1 MKSNKTKSAMTALVV
16 AAMLCSA
23 AMPIRAAEA
32 QWVNNNGTWSY
43 VKEDGSIA
51 KGWIKDNNC
60 WYAFDDNGAMRTGWI
75 ASNEHWYFMGESGV
89 MQADAWVEDNGARYY
104 IKGTGVMAKD
114 YVKDGYELTVDGKAI
129 PLAESKSVVLTDPEA
144 LEGEVIEGNLY
155 VDVTTAKALELK
167 GVTVKGK
174 LVVIGD
180 NKTAGKLTI
189 TDSKIEAISTQT
201 RNTEVVLSG
210 ETEVKTIVLEET
222 AAVTPD
228 KNFKGEV
235 EKIEVQSTTKGE
247 VVIEVPAQEVS
258 TRTYASVD
266 IQAPVESLEVK
277 TDTQI
282 KVNADVK
289 NVVVTE
295 SAKDTK
301 VEVSKGSTVGTITAN
316 APVKIEGNGTINKVE
331 ANVDGV
337 EAGKDTVIK
346 DVETGKDVEK
356 APEVNKPS
364 TGGSTG
370 GSSSGGSETRPTVNK
385 LTVEKITGLSAP
397 AAAVKNQNAI
407 TVKFEDN
414 VYKVRSN
421 NTLES
426 YASSNTEQGEGKWIG
441 FVLDTGESSIIGLS
455 VDTGNGWYAFTEA
468 DVAEAATVGAS
479 EGKFVF
485 WMKAEEPNRSI
496 KVKKGTNGIE
506 KTVTIK
512 YNSLVDL
519 ATQAKDRLKNIQ
531 ESNLNMDWDT
541 VITAAYYQS
550 ELSAAAVT
558 DNSLTETL
566 NTLNNY
572 YKSITELDLSG
583 ENTSQYDIST
593 GALTMFTGLKELN
606 LSGTGISE
614 LGGLVGLTNLEKLD
628 ISNNRLTTATNDD
641 RLGALANL
649 TSLNELNLSNNKGI
663 TALSAIAGL
672 SELTTLDISST
683 SITDFNVFWNES
695 AARFANLTYLK
706 ATNIQGLESIA
717 GLVEIVKEKD
727 FSSDGKTWNL
737 SGSTLK
743 EDKDN
748 HIKAISDKFTD
759 GSFIAPT
766 ISTTSEDNVKDL
778 GEISLKPNGSGE
790 HTITF
795 TPFEEAENYEFV
807 LLNNYGYEL
816 LTMYSE
822 GTEDIDK
829 VTLEELVTIPP
840 IETIQSLNV
849 LTIEIR
855 ALNNNDDL
863 LAKGSLNISFKTN
876 VDNVSTSF
884 TAMFIENGVLEVELN
899 SSVDLSKA
907 NTVEIFTKCTC
918 HEGESRRT
926 NIYRAIPED
935 FVDNKVSWLGKV
947 FDLNVHTTWE
957 SKVILDKCEYDQV
970 TDTYTINITQ
980 LNNGNYVT
988 VTMPTKIE

>member
-114 YVKDGYELTVDGKAI
+114 YVKDGYELTEDGKAI

-144 LEGEVIEGNLY
+144 IEGEVIEGNLY

-174 LVVIGD
+174 LVIIGD

-247 VVIEVPAQEVS
+247 IVIEVPAQEVS
-258 TRTYASVD
+258 TRTYASVN

-295 SAKDTK
+295 SAKDTAI
-301 VEVSKGSTVGTITAN
+301 EVSKGSTVGTLTAD
-316 APVKIEGNGTINKVE
+316 APVSIDGKGTVNKVE

-397 AAAVKNQNAI
+397 EAAVKNQNAI

-426 YASSNTEQGEGKWIG
+426 YASSNTVQGEGKWIG

-468 DVAEAATVGAS
+468 DVAEAATVGAG

-485 WMKAEEPNRSI
+485 WMKADVTPNRTI

-558 DNSLTETL
+558 DNSLKDTL
-566 NTLNNY
+566 DTLNNY

-593 GALTMFTGLKELN
+593 GALTMFTGLEDLN

-614 LGGLVGLTNLEKLD
+614 LGGLVGLTSLEKLD
-628 ISNNRLTTATNDD
+628 ISNNRLTTETNDD

-717 GLVEIVKEKD
+717 GLVQIVNQEG
-727 FSSDGKTWNL
+727 FNANGVIWNL
-737 SGSTLK
+737 NGSVLK
-743 EDKDN
+743 ADKDG
-748 HIKAISDKFTD
+748 HIKMITDKFTS
-759 GSFIAPT
+759 GSFTAPMVINDEGVKYLGD
-766 ISTTSEDNVKDL
+766 ISIEPNDDGNY
-778 GEISLKPNGSGE
+778 EISFNR
-790 HTITF
+790 I
-795 TPFEEAENYEFV
+795 EEAESYKVV
-807 LLNNYGYEL
+807 LIDENNAQIAECDFSNNVTIELEDLIDQPRPSENIRILKVLALDANDQLLAESYKSISMKIKLSNSNLTAALDEDGQLNL
-816 LTMYSE
+816 KSE
-822 GTEDIDK
+822 TFS
-829 VTLEELVTIPP
+829 TLE
-840 IETIQSLNV
+840 
-849 LTIEIR
+849 
-855 ALNNNDDL
+855 
-863 LAKGSLNISFKTN
+863 KG
-876 VDNVSTSF
+876 D
-884 TAMFIENGVLEVELN
+884 
-899 SSVDLSKA
+899 
-907 NTVEIFTKCTC
+907 TVKINYHCTC
-918 HEGESRRT
+918 DGSDHVSKGANLSRIIYDKEEDVIQGALTYPNWANGEDHT
-926 NIYRAIPED
+926 GWN
-935 FVDNKVSWLGKV
+935 VKVM
-947 FDLNVHTTWE
+947 
-957 SKVILDKCEYDQV
+957 ILKKTIFEN
-970 TDTYTINITQ
+970 DTYTINIIQ
-980 LNNGNYVT
+980 FNNWQDQA
-988 VTMPTKIE
+988 VTMPEMVE

>member
-1 MKSNKTKSAMTALVV
+1 MKNKKIKVSVLLSASLVMNYLPV
-16 AAMLCSA
+16 
-23 AMPIRAAEA
+23 IAEENSG
-32 QWVNNNGTWSY
+32 WINNDGTWSY

-51 KGWIKDNNC
+51 KGWIKDGDC

-144 LEGEVIEGNLY
+144 IEGEVIEGNLY

-201 RNTEVVLSG
+201 RNAEVVLNG
-210 ETEVKTIVLEET
+210 KTEVNTIVLEET

-228 KNFKGEV
+228 KSFKGEV

-247 VVIEVPAQEVS
+247 IVIEVPAQEVS
-258 TRTYASVD
+258 TRTYASID

-295 SAKDTK
+295 SAKDTAI
-301 VEVSKGSTVGTITAN
+301 EVSKGSTVGTLTAD
-316 APVKIEGNGTINKVE
+316 APVSIDGKGTINKVE

-337 EAGKDTVIK
+337 EAGEDTVIK
-346 DVETGKDVEK
+346 EVEKSEEVEK

-370 GSSSGGSETRPTVNK
+370 GSSGGGSETRPTVNK
-385 LTVEKITGLSAP
+385 LTVEKITGLSTP
-397 AAAVKNQNAI
+397 EAAVKNQNAI

-426 YASSNTEQGEGKWIG
+426 YASSNTVQGEGKWIG

-468 DVAEAATVGAS
+468 DVAEAATVGAG

-519 ATQAKDRLKNIQ
+519 ATQAKGRLQNIQ

-558 DNSLTETL
+558 DNSLKDTL
-566 NTLNNY
+566 DTLNNY

-593 GALTMFTGLKELN
+593 GALTMFTGLEDLN

-614 LGGLVGLTNLEKLD
+614 LGGLVGLTSLEKLD

-672 SELTTLDISST
+672 SNLTTLDISST
-683 SITDFNVFWNES
+683 SITDFNVFWIDKDQDSGE
-695 AARFANLTYLK
+695 ARFNKLK
-706 ATNIQGLESIA
+706 TLQATNIQGLKSIA
-717 GLVEIVKEKD
+717 GLVQIVNQEGFKA
-727 FSSDGKTWNL
+727 DGIIWNL
-737 SGSTLK
+737 NGSVLK
-743 EDKDN
+743 ADKDG
-748 HIKAISDKFTD
+748 HIKMITDKFTS
-759 GSFIAPT
+759 GSFTAPT
-766 ISTTSEDNVKDL
+766 VSTNNEGVEEL
-778 GEISLKPNGSGE
+778 GEISLLLSEDGE
-790 HTITF
+790 YVIS
-795 TPFEEAENYEFV
+795 FEKLTKVVDYEYLLINNVGDNVADNYYHKNANV
-807 LLNNYGYEL
+807 L
-816 LTMYSE
+816 
-822 GTEDIDK
+822 
-829 VTLEELVTIPP
+829 VTLEDLIIDP
-840 IETIQSLNV
+840 SLTSGNYTLKV
-849 LTIEIR
+849 K
-855 ALNNNDDL
+855 ALENENNL
-863 LAKGSLNISFKTN
+863 LAESSLSISLIINTSEATEIFNASLEENGALNISSNAFKDLEDGASVYILTN
-876 VDNVSTSF
+876 YVNEDNQGEEISMRIPAKFFKEGIFSDPEWIDAGSVHEDWKAK
-884 TAMFIENGVLEVELN
+884 AMILKKTIFEN
-899 SSVDLSKA
+899 
-907 NTVEIFTKCTC
+907 
-918 HEGESRRT
+918 
-926 NIYRAIPED
+926 
-935 FVDNKVSWLGKV
+935 
-947 FDLNVHTTWE
+947 
-957 SKVILDKCEYDQV
+957 
-970 TDTYTINITQ
+970 DTYTINIIQ
-980 LNNGNYVT
+980 FNDWRDQA
-988 VTMPTKIE
+988 VTMPEMVE

>member
-1 MKSNKTKSAMTALVV
+1 MT
-16 AAMLCSA
+16 S
-23 AMPIRAAEA
+23 
-32 QWVNNNGTWSY
+32 
-43 VKEDGSIA
+43 
-51 KGWIKDNNC
+51 
-60 WYAFDDNGAMRTGWI
+60 
-75 ASNEHWYFMGESGV
+75 
-89 MQADAWVEDNGARYY
+89 
-104 IKGTGVMAKD
+104 
-114 YVKDGYELTVDGKAI
+114 
-129 PLAESKSVVLTDPEA
+129 
-144 LEGEVIEGNLY
+144 
-155 VDVTTAKALELK
+155 
-167 GVTVKGK
+167 
-174 LVVIGD
+174 
-180 NKTAGKLTI
+180 
-189 TDSKIEAISTQT
+189 
-201 RNTEVVLSG
+201 
-210 ETEVKTIVLEET
+210 
-222 AAVTPD
+222 
-228 KNFKGEV
+228 
-235 EKIEVQSTTKGE
+235 
-247 VVIEVPAQEVS
+247 
-258 TRTYASVD
+258 
-266 IQAPVESLEVK
+266 
-277 TDTQI
+277 
-282 KVNADVK
+282 
-289 NVVVTE
+289 
-295 SAKDTK
+295 
-301 VEVSKGSTVGTITAN
+301 
-316 APVKIEGNGTINKVE
+316 
-331 ANVDGV
+331 
-337 EAGKDTVIK
+337 
-346 DVETGKDVEK
+346 
-356 APEVNKPS
+356 
-364 TGGSTG
+364 
-370 GSSSGGSETRPTVNK
+370 
-385 LTVEKITGLSAP
+385 
-397 AAAVKNQNAI
+397 
-407 TVKFEDN
+407 
-414 VYKVRSN
+414 
-421 NTLES
+421 
-426 YASSNTEQGEGKWIG
+426 
-441 FVLDTGESSIIGLS
+441 
-455 VDTGNGWYAFTEA
+455 
-468 DVAEAATVGAS
+468 
-479 EGKFVF
+479 
-485 WMKAEEPNRSI
+485 
-496 KVKKGTNGIE
+496 
-506 KTVTIK
+506 
-512 YNSLVDL
+512 
-519 ATQAKDRLKNIQ
+519 
-531 ESNLNMDWDT
+531 
-541 VITAAYYQS
+541 
-550 ELSAAAVT
+550 
-558 DNSLTETL
+558 
-566 NTLNNY
+566 
-572 YKSITELDLSG
+572 
-583 ENTSQYDIST
+583 
-593 GALTMFTGLKELN
+593 
-606 LSGTGISE
+606 
-614 LGGLVGLTNLEKLD
+614 LEKLD

-683 SITDFNVFWNES
+683 SITDFNIFWLDKDQDSGE
-695 AARFANLTYLK
+695 ARFNKLK
-706 ATNIQGLESIA
+706 TLQATNIQGLESIA

-795 TPFEEAENYEFV
+795 TPYEEAENYEFV
-807 LLNNYGYEL
+807 LLNNYGDKL
-816 LTMYSE
+816 LIINSE

-907 NTVEIFTKCTC
+907 NSVEIFTKCTC